1 MGIQILVLNMRLFLG
16 WNFLEYT
23 MSEDIFSWYRKLSAV
38 KLQLCLRQTRINAFY
53 FDMQRQLRIIFKE
66 EKGQQIQYR
75 KRSATTICSSWG
87 PIATSKVSVG
97 FVETLGKLPNDRWIL

>member
-1 MGIQILVLNMRLFLG
+1 
-16 WNFLEYT
+16 
-23 MSEDIFSWYRKLSAV
+23 
-38 KLQLCLRQTRINAFY
+38 
-53 FDMQRQLRIIFKE
+53 MQRQLRIIFKE

-97 FVETLGKLPNDRWIL
+97 FVETLDKLPNDRWIL